1 MIASQRSMYI
11 MEQLAQKSVID
22 LKEIAK
28 ALNASEST
36 IRRDIERLER
46 QGKLKRVLGRRGIDR
61 HAGHEHRRMDHAP
74 EAQLKRR
81 GKRLV
86 AARAAEFV
94 KDGECVFID
103 GGTSLAPLI
112 RLLSK
117 RQVRIV
123 TNNHLILREIINPEA
138 TIITIGGIYLPHFHM
153 TVGALA
159 EGMLSNFHFDHV
171 FIGCSG
177 VDIEKGMSYTSEI
190 DTINIKRIAAEYAER
205 KYLLIDASKLHFKAF
220 CKCIPLDEFDLVLC
234 NAIDEKV
241 RLPENFLIV
250 NENI

>member
-1 MIASQRSMYI
+1 MTDTQDTSIVEWTMR
-11 MEQLAQKSVID
+11 QKHN
-22 LKEIAK
+22 
-28 ALNASEST
+28 LNA
-36 IRRDIERLER
+36 
-46 QGKLKRVLGRRGIDR
+46 
-61 HAGHEHRRMDHAP
+61 
-74 EAQLKRR
+74 EA
-81 GKRLV
+81 KRLV